1 MNPLIKAKIENP
13 LTLSQ
18 RIDGLE
24 GKIRRLS
31 NVDQDDRIW
40 DLKRTILK
48 EREPILKPLKEE
60 LAKLVAERAA
70 KRRPPTPRW
79 PENCPE
85 KVVKACEK
93 YWSGTT
99 NCGNFRIHAW
109 NDKHILT
116 SYPGGSA
123 YNRFNGAEYYSA
135 GYSLI
140 PVNCTGTLDG
150 KRITLPGRAC
160 KKTFEEVLAK
170 A

>member
-24 GKIRRLS
+24 DKIRRLS

-60 LAKLVAERAA
+60 LAKLVAER
-70 KRRPPTPRW
+70 
-79 PENCPE
+79 
-85 KVVKACEK
+85 
-93 YWSGTT
+93 
-99 NCGNFRIHAW
+99 GNFRIHAW

-150 KRITLPGRAC
+150 KSITLPGRAC